1 MDLVFETHL
10 EIEERE
16 SSMMKF
22 VDLGDKGW
30 NSSLWRKKGERRENK
45 ERNGK
50 EMKKIIWNE
59 AKVVAQRLGYLYVRN
74 EWGND

>member
-50 EMKKIIWNE
+50 EMKKII
-59 AKVVAQRLGYLYVRN
+59 
-74 EWGND
+74 